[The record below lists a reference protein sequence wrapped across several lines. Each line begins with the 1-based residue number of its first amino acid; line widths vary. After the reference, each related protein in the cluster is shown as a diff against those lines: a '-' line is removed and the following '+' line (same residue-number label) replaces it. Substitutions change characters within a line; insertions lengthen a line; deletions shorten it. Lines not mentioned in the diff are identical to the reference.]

1 MATAPS
7 AWPGWRPILVIPAK
21 SAVSTR
27 ILLNE
32 AGATETPGRHRGIAL
47 FGGVLLPVGLA
58 FLVAGG
64 ADLVLTWL
72 PAAFGSAE
80 WEFGTITQT
89 LNGLPVPTMGL
100 VLVGLWGAA
109 TARRWVVLT
118 TGIVWVVLALC
129 VLGMG
134 GLYGLTVPVA
144 LKSTSNPLILLGLK
158 KSIARSLVQVV
169 AYAAAY
175 FWLAFGF
182 MKRASTS

>member
-1 MATAPS
+1 M
-7 AWPGWRPILVIPAK
+7 
-21 SAVSTR
+21 STR

-32 AGATETPGRHRGIAL
+32 AGATETPARARGV
-47 FGGVLLPVGLA
+47 GVWAGLSLPVGLA
-58 FLVAGG
+58 FLLAGG

-72 PAAFGSAE
+72 PVAFGSAE

-89 LNGLPVPTMGL
+89 LNGLPVPTLGL
-100 VLVGLWGAA
+100 LLVGLWGAA
-109 TARRWVVLT
+109 TARRWVVLSA
-118 TGIVWVVLALC
+118 GIIWAVLALW

-134 GLYGLTVPVA
+134 GLYGLTIPVA
-144 LKSTSNPLILLGLK
+144 LKSTSSSLILLGLK

-169 AYAAAY
+169 AYAGAY